1 MKIINYVK
9 QYAYNTILNMHVTSN
24 IKKMFIFAGGLLFF
38 WLFVYVSCW
47 LFLFDKSNGDIRFQL
62 LGEWREFFSLL
73 LSGGALSVFLT
84 AIKLSIDKNHD
95 GIPDMCENT
104 EDNSINMDI
113 DNVGIQTQDSVTC
126 NGLNNGNSNMR

>member
-1 MKIINYVK
+1 
-9 QYAYNTILNMHVTSN
+9 MHVTPS

-38 WLFVYVSCW
+38 WLFVYVFCW
-47 LFLFDKSNGDIRFQL
+47 LFLFDKSSGDMRFQL

-95 GIPDMCENT
+95 GIPDICENI
-104 EDNSINMDI
+104 EDDSVNTDI
-113 DNVGIQTQDSVTC
+113 DNTAMQTQDSVTC

>member
-9 QYAYNTILNMHVTSN
+9 QYAYNILLNMHVTPN

-38 WLFVYVSCW
+38 WLFIYVSCW
-47 LFLFDKSNGDIRFQL
+47 LFLFNKSNGDIQFQL

-95 GIPDMCENT
+95 GIPDICENT
-104 EDNSINMDI
+104 EDNSMNIDI